1 MQRYGWI
8 LLFHDCIVEQ
18 LQQLHAAAE
27 RVQRSDPAGYK
38 GHANVKLLRALA
50 QVILEVVPVD
60 PARDE
65 YCQGRLQGPKQRHW
79 RSKRFGGHFR
89 LFFRYDS
96 RSKTIVFAWVCRES
110 DRRSRVKR

>member
-1 MQRYGWI
+1 MQRHGWI

-18 LQQLHAAAE
+18 LQKLYAAAE
-27 RVQRSDPAGYK
+27 RVQRSDPAVYES
-38 GHANVKLLRALA
+38 HANVKLLRALT
-50 QVILEVVPVD
+50 QLIFEVVPDD

-65 YCQGRLQGPKQRHW
+65 YRQDRLRGPEQRHW

-96 RSKTIVFAWVCRES
+96 RSRAIIFAWVSREN
-110 DRRSRVKR
+110 